1 MAFPD
6 ASPGSRHRELIVFY
20 ERAGPDVAAWSS
32 AFNIHFGYYRSGF
45 NPFHRERMLDE
56 MNRQVLERL
65 RLRADRRDL
74 IVDLGCGV
82 GATVRRAALLFPRKQ
97 ILGFTVVPWQVEKG
111 NAWARHLELHER
123 ARLALADYTSTGL
136 AAASVDGAIA
146 IESACHAEG
155 PAKEAF
161 VREAARILKP
171 GGRVV
176 VADAF
181 RKRAGRPRGFVWG
194 RLHDALC
201 RSFVLPELAEV
212 ERFRDALVRCGFTD
226 VAVEDIS
233 WRVAPSVLHAPAA
246 VLWFG
251 LKKLLRGE
259 ALGEQRVNN
268 LRGSVLS
275 ALLGANPVDF
285 GYYLV
290 SATKG

>member
-1 MAFPD
+1 
-6 ASPGSRHRELIVFY
+6 
-20 ERAGPDVAAWSS
+20 
-32 AFNIHFGYYRSGF
+32 
-45 NPFHRERMLDE
+45 
-56 MNRQVLERL
+56 VLERL

-171 GGRVV
+171 GGRLV

-181 RKRAGRPRGFVWG
+181 RKHTGRPLGFVSA
-194 RLHDALC
+194 RLHEALC
-201 RSFVLPELAEV
+201 RSFVLSELAHV
-212 ERFRDALVRCGFTD
+212 EDFRAALVRHGFAD

-233 WRVAPSVLHAPAA
+233 WRVAPSALHAPAA

-251 LKKLLRGE
+251 LTKLVRGE
-259 ALGEQRVNN
+259 PLGEQRVNN
-268 LRGSVLS
+268 LRGSVVS
-275 ALLGANPVDF
+275 ALLGANRFSF

-290 SATKG
+290 SATKK